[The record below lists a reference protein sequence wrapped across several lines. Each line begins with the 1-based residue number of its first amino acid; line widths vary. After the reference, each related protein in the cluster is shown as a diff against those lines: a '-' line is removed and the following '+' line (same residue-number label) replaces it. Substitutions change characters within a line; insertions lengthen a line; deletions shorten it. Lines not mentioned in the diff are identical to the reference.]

1 MYYAKKISGH
11 FKPAQKVEGLKMV
24 SDFWNSNVN
33 KVKGFKGFMLMLDSN
48 DSLIATNIT
57 VWESKEDMDSY
68 YSGDEHYFQ
77 ILHKIQQMMDSDL
90 ERSDYTVFGYELR

>member
-11 FKPAQKVEGLKMV
+11 FKPAQQEAGLKMV

-33 KVKGFKGFMLMLDSN
+33 KVKGFKGFMLMLDSD

-57 VWESKEDMDSY
+57 LWESKEDMDTY
-68 YSGDEHYFQ
+68 YSRDEHYFQ
-77 ILHKIQQMMDSDL
+77 ILHKIQQMMDSEL
-90 ERSDYTVFGYELR
+90 ERSEYTVFGYDLR